1 MKRSDER
8 ILTTHVGSLPRPK
21 KLVKLLNKKDSG
33 ERVNKEKFDK
43 IAREATKEAIKRQE
57 EVGIDVINNG
67 EQPRVGFDTYV
78 YNRMNGFN
86 GTKRR
91 NQIQD
96 IEEFPEYA
104 ENAFPEIGVKVMDT
118 PKASNPVKYNDPS
131 YAKVELNEFHELT
144 ENINYEEKFF
154 TAASPGAIS
163 GILLNDHY
171 NNHKEYVYAL
181 AEEMKKEYELIA
193 NTNTILQLDCPDLA
207 MERHW
212 MFKNKTDKEF
222 QNIVELHIDA
232 INKATKN
239 IPKNQLRL
247 HVCWGN
253 YEGPHHK
260 DIPLEKILPI
270 IYEAEVEGISIE
282 LANPRHEH
290 EHRTF
295 KEHPLPEDK
304 TLIPGVIDVKT
315 NIIEHPKVVANRIE
329 RIADSI
335 GNPSKILASTDCGF
349 GTFAGWRIVGKEIA
363 WKKLESLTK
372 GAEIATKNLY

>member
-1 MKRSDER
+1 MKKSDER

-21 KLVKLLNKKDSG
+21 KLVELLNKKDSG
-33 ERVNKEKFDK
+33 KKINKQEFDK
-43 IAREATKEAIKRQE
+43 VEREATKEAIKKQE
-57 EVGIDVINNG
+57 QVEIDIINNG

-91 NQIQD
+91 NPIED
-96 IEEFPEYA
+96 IEAFPEYA

-118 PKASNPVKYNDPS
+118 PKASKPVKYNDLS
-131 YAKVELNEFHELT
+131 YAEKEIKEFHELSKR
-144 ENINYEEKFF
+144 INYEEKFF

-163 GILLNDHY
+163 GILLNDY
-171 NNHKEYVYAL
+171 YDSHKEYVYAL
-181 AEEMKKEYELIA
+181 AKEMKKEYELIA

-212 MFKNKTDKEF
+212 MFKNKTDQEF
-222 QNIVELHIDA
+222 QNIVKLHIDA
-232 INKATKN
+232 INKATEN
-239 IPKNQLRL
+239 IPKDQLRL

-270 IYEAEVEGISIE
+270 VYEAEVEGLSIE

-329 RIADSI
+329 RIAESI
-335 GNPSKILASTDCGF
+335 GDPSKILASTDCGF